1 MQWFENWFNTK
12 YYHLLYA
19 HRDENE
25 AALFI
30 ESIIS
35 KLGIM
40 EDHHV
45 TDLACGKGRHAL
57 QLSKQSHAYVTG
69 LDISEASIEF
79 ASQYSNE
86 KLQFMQQDM
95 RNIWAVRTEDFVLN
109 LFTSFGYFD
118 HTYQN
123 IKALKSIHKALKPS
137 GVLLIDFLNIGLLSK
152 LYSSREKMEIQR
164 ENILFKTEKFIE
176 SDIIYKNIEV
186 QDGDKIFNFQEKVQ
200 ALTYDKFSEM
210 LEDTGFEIL
219 EVAGDFQFN
228 KFDID
233 NSPRLI
239 LIARKK

>member
-12 YYHLLYA
+12 YYHILYA
-19 HRDENE
+19 DRDEKE

-30 ESIIS
+30 EFII
-35 KLGIM
+35 KKMKIQ
-40 EDHHV
+40 EYHHV
-45 TDLACGKGRHAL
+45 TDLACGKGRHAR
-57 QLSKQSHAYVTG
+57 QLYTQSHAYVTG
-69 LDISEASIEF
+69 LDISEASIEY

-123 IKALKSIHKALKPS
+123 IKTLKSIHSALKPK
-137 GVLLIDFLNIGLLSK
+137 GILLIDFLNLGLLKS
-152 LYSSREKMEIQR
+152 LYSKREKIEIHR
-164 ENILFKTEKFIE
+164 ENILFKIEKFIE

-186 QDGDKIFNFQEKVQ
+186 HDEDKIFNFQEKVQ
-200 ALTYDKFSEM
+200 ALTLDQFSEM
-210 LEDTGFEIL
+210 LDITGFEIL

-228 KFDID
+228 KFEID
-233 NSPRLI
+233 KSPRLI